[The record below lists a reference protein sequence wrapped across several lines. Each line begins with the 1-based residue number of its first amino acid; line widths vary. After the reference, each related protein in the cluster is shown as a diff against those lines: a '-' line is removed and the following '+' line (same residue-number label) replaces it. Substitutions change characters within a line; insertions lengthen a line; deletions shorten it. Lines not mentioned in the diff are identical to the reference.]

1 MFDPTYP
8 LFPIIAFV
16 GSVLVLVPLPWHLQA
31 QNSGTCFYVL
41 WSFLATLNQ
50 FINSIV
56 WANDTVNR
64 APVWCDISIRIMLAA
79 SVGTPAASL
88 CINRRLYQI
97 ATVQA
102 VGMSKAEKRRAAFI
116 DTLICVLL
124 PLVYLVLQYIVQG
137 HRFDVIE
144 QIGCYPAIYNTLPAY
159 FLSFI
164 WPPVIGCISAVYG
177 VFTLRAFLR
186 RRAASS
192 QFIAP
197 SGSSKNPG
205 LTGGHYLRLMALATT
220 DIILTTPLGFF
231 FIYLNRSAE
240 PFAPWISWA
249 DTHFNFSRVGQIPAF
264 AWRAQRLTA
273 LGFQFTRWMAPV
285 SALMFFAFFG
295 CAADARRNYDV
306 AFNVLVATFW
316 RIAACIGIR
325 RPTDAVPL
333 SPSSKGNLHATPTKP
348 VSNSR
353 SALSSISLPFS
364 TVGTGSLTATGSPS
378 PSSSNFTD
386 SDLKRAS
393 L

>member
-8 LFPIIAFV
+8 LFPIITFV
-16 GSVLVLVPLPWHLQA
+16 GSVIVLVPLPWHIQA
-31 QNSGTCFYVL
+31 RNSGTCFYVL
-41 WSFLATLNQ
+41 WSFLATFNQ
-50 FINSIV
+50 FINSTV

-64 APVWCDISIRIMLAA
+64 APVWCDISVRIILAA

-102 VGMSKAEKRRAAFI
+102 VGTSKAEKRRAAFI
-116 DTLICVLL
+116 DTLICVIL
-124 PLVYLVLQYIVQG
+124 PLVFLVLQYIVQG
-137 HRFDVIE
+137 HRFDILE
-144 QIGCYPAIYNTLPAY
+144 QIGCYPTIYNSFPAY

-205 LTGGHYLRLMALATT
+205 LTSSHYLRLMALATA

-231 FIYLNRSAE
+231 FIYLNRSQM
-240 PFAPWISWA
+240 PLRPWISWA
-249 DTHFNFSRVGQIPAF
+249 DTHSNFSRVQQVPAF
-264 AWRAQRLTA
+264 AWRAQRMSA
-273 LGFQFTRWMAPV
+273 LGIQFARWAAPF

-295 CAADARRNYDV
+295 CAADARRNYAI
-306 AFNVLVATFW
+306 AFNALATTFW

-333 SPSSKGNLHATPTKP
+333 SPSSKGNLHATPMKP
-348 VSNSR
+348 VSR

-364 TVGTGSLTATGSPS
+364 SVGTGSLTATGPPS
-378 PSSSNFTD
+378 ASSSHFTD
-386 SDLKRAS
+386 SDLKRSS

>member
-56 WANDTVNR
+56 WANDTVDR

-88 CINRRLYQI
+88 CISRRLYQI

-102 VGMSKAEKRRAAFI
+102 VGMSKAEKRRALFI
-116 DTLICVLL
+116 DTLICVLF
-124 PLVYLVLQYIVQG
+124 PLVYLVLVYIVQG
-137 HRFDVIE
+137 HRFNIIE
-144 QIGCYPAIYNTLPAY
+144 QIGCYPAIYQALPAY
-159 FLSFI
+159 FLLYI
-164 WPPVIGCISAVYG
+164 WPPAIGCISAVYG
-177 VFTLRAFLR
+177 VFTFRAFLR

-205 LTGGHYLRLMALATT
+205 LTGGHYFRLMALAMI
-220 DIILTTPLGFF
+220 DVIFTTPLGFF
-231 FIYLNRSAE
+231 FIYLNRSEAPLE
-240 PFAPWISWA
+240 PWISWA
-249 DTHFNFSRVGQIPAF
+249 NTHSNFSRVVQIPAF
-264 AWRAQRLTA
+264 VWRALPNPA
-273 LGFQFTRWMAPV
+273 LGLQFTRWMAPV
-285 SALMFFAFFG
+285 SALIFFAFFG
-295 CAADARRNYDV
+295 CAADARRNYAI
-306 AFNVLVATFW
+306 AFNALAATFW

-325 RPTDAVPL
+325 RTTDVVPL

-348 VSNSR
+348 VSHSR

-364 TVGTGSLTATGSPS
+364 SVGTGSLTATGPPS